1 MQNKTTDLLIHLLW
15 ISMTIASHGTTQA
28 QTKPFPGKIK
38 SVTEVVI
45 ETKSGKETERKK
57 SFQSFDER
65 GNVLEEIEFEDD
77 GKIKSHATYEYNE
90 QGLKVRETVLL
101 PDGKVETVTN
111 YIYDHDGNRLSKTV
125 LDKNGV
131 VKSKKIYKYE
141 YR

>member
-1 MQNKTTDLLIHLLW
+1 MQNKTTDLLFHLLW
-15 ISMTIASHGTTQA
+15 ISITLAWHGTMQA
-28 QTKPFPGKIK
+28 QTKSFPGKVK

-77 GKIKSHATYEYNE
+77 GKIKSHNTYEYNE
-90 QGLKVRETVLL
+90 QGLKVRETALL

-125 LDKNGV
+125 VDKDGE

>member
-1 MQNKTTDLLIHLLW
+1 MQNKTNNLLFHLLW
-15 ISMTIASHGTTQA
+15 ISTTLVWHGTMQA

-45 ETKSGKETERKK
+45 ETKNGKESERKK
-57 SFQSFDER
+57 SFQSFDEQ

-90 QGLKVRETVLL
+90 QGLKVRETVFL

-111 YIYDHDGNRLSKTV
+111 YVYDHEGNRLSKTV